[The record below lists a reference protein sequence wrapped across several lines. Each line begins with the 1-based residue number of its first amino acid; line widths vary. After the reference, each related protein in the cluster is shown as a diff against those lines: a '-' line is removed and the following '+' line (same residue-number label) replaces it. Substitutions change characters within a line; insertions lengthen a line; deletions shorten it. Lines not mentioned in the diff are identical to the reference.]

1 QSQSKTCFGEDV
13 GMYMKIKRLTKNNW
27 AKSGI
32 CPQRWRVLAK
42 KIDDY
47 IYKDML
53 MTSLQF

>member
-1 QSQSKTCFGEDV
+1 MYVKTV
-13 GMYMKIKRLTKNNW
+13 RRLTKNNW

-32 CPQRWRVLAK
+32 CSPRCCVLAK

>member
-1 QSQSKTCFGEDV
+1 MCFGKDV